1 MYTLSSYP
9 VSSLEIH
16 KRVIF
21 CHSNLPQLI
30 DRSLLKMW
38 NWKCDSR
45 PFSSHLNEPWGMR
58 ITQYFGCTL
67 SPMCEADTASSQPSK
82 GYAALACFHIWSM
95 QIYSPLHG
103 SFPGWVFYNKTGI
116 KFPAQSELIA
126 LSPHPHRILSPSQTM
141 HFHMTLNMFS
151 NLLLCIRWGTNYLCT
166 QAWFVQTR
174 PNLSHQA
181 CL

>member
-1 MYTLSSYP
+1 MRNENHSVFWLYTISH
-9 VSSLEIH
+9 V
-16 KRVIF
+16 RGR
-21 CHSNLPQLI
+21 HSI
-30 DRSLLKMW
+30 
-38 NWKCDSR
+38 
-45 PFSSHLNEPWGMR
+45 
-58 ITQYFGCTL
+58 
-67 SPMCEADTASSQPSK
+67 SQPSK